1 MNTAHLNTAGT
12 GRMPAAVRAVL
23 ADATARDDLYGP
35 YDLEEH
41 LGAVLHTEVYDRL
54 GALLGVPAAHT
65 ALFTSAAAAFE
76 FFVSRLALTSGDRIW
91 TTPYEGVAHLTTLYA
106 LRDRTHCT
114 LEVVPLRADGDL
126 DLEWM
131 SAHLDEDVALVSV
144 AHVAGTVGTVSPVE
158 AVGRLLAGRRARYAV
173 DASHSVGRLPVHA
186 AAIGCDLLTA
196 DGWRF
201 LRGPDSI
208 GFAYA
213 APTLRTALTGYAPQA
228 PHPAS
233 VAALNAALAHHAA
246 AARLPRRDLTAELRT
261 VLERTPGIEL
271 LTPGAEPLGSG
282 AESLAPG
289 TEPPTAGT
297 EPLGPGR
304 EQSGILAFR
313 HAELPAALIR
323 RGLARRGVVVWKTV
337 AQETPLH
344 LPGRGVTTALRA
356 SVHYDNTPED
366 IARFDQAL
374 QDVLAELREELRA
387 REQSTPVRL
396 LAPAAAGPAARG
408 QVVPTRAPAR
418 RGHLTLLAGAAG

>member
-12 GRMPAAVRAVL
+12 GRMPAAVRSVL

-41 LGAVLHTEVYDRL
+41 LGAVLHTEVYERL

-65 ALFTSAAAAFE
+65 ALFTGAAPAFE
-76 FFVSRLALTSGDRIW
+76 FLVSRLALTPGDRIW

-114 LEVVPLRADGDL
+114 VEVVPLRADGDL

-144 AHVAGTVGTVSPVE
+144 AHVAGTLGTVSPVE
-158 AVGRLLAGRRARYAV
+158 AVGRLLAGHRARYAV
-173 DASHSVGRLPVHA
+173 DASHSVGRLPVDA

-213 APTLRTALTGYAPQA
+213 APTLRTGLTGYAPQA
-228 PHPAS
+228 PHPAA
-233 VAALNAALAHHAA
+233 VAALNAALAHDAA
-246 AARLPRRDLTAELRT
+246 AARLPRRDLTPELRA

-271 LTPGAEPLGSG
+271 LTRGAEPVAPSAELPAAG
-282 AESLAPG
+282 AEPAGPG
-289 TEPPTAGT
+289 AG
-297 EPLGPGR
+297 PAGPGR

-313 HAELPAALIR
+313 HADLPAAPIR

-366 IARFDQAL
+366 IDRFDHAL
-374 QDVLAELREELRA
+374 QEVLQELREELRA
-387 REQSTPVRL
+387 REQSSPVRV
-396 LAPAAAGPAARG
+396 LAPAASGSAAPRQAGPAR
-408 QVVPTRAPAR
+408 TPAR